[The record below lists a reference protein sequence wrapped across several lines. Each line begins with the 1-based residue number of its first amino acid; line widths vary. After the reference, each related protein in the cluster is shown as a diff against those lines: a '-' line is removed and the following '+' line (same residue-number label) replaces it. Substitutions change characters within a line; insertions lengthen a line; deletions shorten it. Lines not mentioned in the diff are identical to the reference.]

1 MDTRVISEYPVS
13 LHTAGSR
20 EVMDDE
26 HKKHRYTTL
35 DLHTY
40 CMFYVLAIKNRIKI
54 SIYYCVA
61 SYPSYLCCIQGH
73 PYCTNSDILL
83 LLFLLFLFLFLALD
97 KKRLLNALNVN
108 YIYAYK
114 ALHHE

>member
-1 MDTRVISEYPVS
+1 MYALIVC
-13 LHTAGSR
+13 LG
-20 EVMDDE
+20 
-26 HKKHRYTTL
+26 
-35 DLHTY
+35 TY
-40 CMFYVLAIKNRIKI
+40 CMLYVLANFNLH
-54 SIYYCVA
+54 CVA
-61 SYPSYLCCIQGH
+61 SYPSFVVFVEWVNLTILSACHLFYEH
-73 PYCTNSDILL
+73 PFCTNSDILL